1 MAARWQ
7 DTVHGHMETARQC
20 AALTAITMQENST
33 ATWEWM
39 IMIAGL
45 VTSALQ
51 KNAQQ
56 EHTED
61 KIVVLRE
68 TKFYISTNFQ
78 DTLFYQNTFLKPSF
92 TSKQNLL
99 KSGFSFHHFY
109 FSTCFVQILNFCIHF
124 VMQLFYSNKLGIT

>member
-1 MAARWQ
+1 MVRLAGAAAPPRATMKPDKCTAPEGLTMAARWQ
-7 DTVHGHMETARQC
+7 DTVHGHMETALQC

-33 ATWEWM
+33 VTWEWM

-61 KIVVLRE
+61 KIIVLTDPKIDMSTSFE
-68 TKFYISTNFQ
+68 DTLLYQYISS
-78 DTLFYQNTFLKPSF
+78 KPP
-92 TSKQNLL
+92 L
-99 KSGFSFHHFY
+99 H
-109 FSTCFVQILNFCIHF
+109 I
-124 VMQLFYSNKLGIT
+124 

>member
-1 MAARWQ
+1 MGTMMLDKCTAPEGLTMAARWQ
-7 DTVHGHMETARQC
+7 DTVHGHMKTARQC
-20 AALTAITMQENST
+20 AALTAITMLENST

-39 IMIAGL
+39 IIIAGL

-51 KNAQQ
+51 KNARQ

-68 TKFYISTNFQ
+68 TKLYISTNFQ

-92 TSKQNLL
+92 HIKT
-99 KSGFSFHHFY
+99 KSFKNR
-109 FSTCFVQILNFCIHF
+109 ILF
-124 VMQLFYSNKLGIT
+124 

>member
-1 MAARWQ
+1 MGEMELMVKHAGTAALSCATMMPDKCTAPEGLTMAARWQ
-7 DTVHGHMETARQC
+7 DTVHGHMATARQC
-20 AALTAITMQENST
+20 AALTAITMLENST

-61 KIVVLRE
+61 KIVVLR
-68 TKFYISTNFQ
+68 
-78 DTLFYQNTFLKPSF
+78 
-92 TSKQNLL
+92 KQNLISQPIF
-99 KSGFSFHHFY
+99 KIRSFIKIPF
-109 FSTCFVQILNFCIHF
+109 L
-124 VMQLFYSNKLGIT
+124 

>member
-1 MAARWQ
+1 MPDKCTAPEGLTMAARWQ

-20 AALTAITMQENST
+20 AALTAITMLENST

-39 IMIAGL
+39 IMIAGW

-61 KIVVLRE
+61 KINVLNI
-68 TKFYISTNFQ
+68 TK
-78 DTLFYQNTFLKPSF
+78 TL
-92 TSKQNLL
+92 NLNQFPRYAL
-99 KSGFSFHHFY
+99 LSVY
-109 FSTCFVQILNFCIHF
+109 
-124 VMQLFYSNKLGIT
+124 LFEAVFPHPNKIF

>member
-1 MAARWQ
+1 MGG
-7 DTVHGHMETARQC
+7 TVHGHMETALQC

-33 ATWEWM
+33 VTWEWM

-61 KIVVLRE
+61 KIVALRE
-68 TKFYISTNFQ
+68 TKLYISTKSFKIRI
-78 DTLFYQNTFLKPSF
+78 FFPSF
-92 TSKQNLL
+92 L
-99 KSGFSFHHFY
+99 FFY
-109 FSTCFVQILNFCIHF
+109 LFCTNIKF
-124 VMQLFYSNKLGIT
+124 LYTFC